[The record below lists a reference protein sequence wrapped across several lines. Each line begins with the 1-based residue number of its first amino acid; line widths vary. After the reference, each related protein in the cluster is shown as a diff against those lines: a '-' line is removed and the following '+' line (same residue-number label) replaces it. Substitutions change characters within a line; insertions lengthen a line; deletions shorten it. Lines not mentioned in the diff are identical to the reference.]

1 MKFTKPLIAV
11 AAVLLATTFANA
23 QTTCA
28 QGAACSNGG
37 LIQPTVIIDQA
48 AFMDLYPVDWS
59 SANWIQKNSGAAG
72 IATLSPQLIGAILV
86 QTNMGKWDITV
97 KSTDANFLKNGANNL
112 QAIAGAVTAPANA
125 RLLLYVCKGDLEP
138 TTAAGGIV
146 TTSPCTV
153 APTGAATATTGK
165 LDTLT
170 AANTVSI
177 AKALNKATGL
187 DATDLTATGVDAD
200 KNVVFDDGGN
210 LTPADPG
217 YIDKKVAPSGW
228 FGIYAALQ
236 IGTAAAPQGVAAT
249 DLTSNNGTYKNN
261 LIFTLTAKY

>member
-177 AKALNKATGL
+177 AK
-187 DATDLTATGVDAD
+187 
-200 KNVVFDDGGN
+200 NVVFDDGGN

-217 YIDKKVAPSGW
+217 YVDKKVAPAGY

-249 DLTSNNGTYKNN
+249 DLTSANGTYKNN